1 MVKERYCVVD
11 VVEKDIV
18 LCVTAERI
26 LKTEGVKPLIKHLN
40 EGVKIGHKKL
50 DIANSVSMF
59 STISTTKYIP
69 A

>member
-1 MVKERYCVVD
+1 MVKERYYVVD

-18 LCVTAERI
+18 LCVTAEQT

-40 EGVKIGHKKL
+40 EGIKIGRKKL
-50 DIANSVSMF
+50 DIASSASMF
-59 STISTTKYIP
+59 STTRYIP